1 MEESRKRDNT
11 RKVNDIIQSLKNQ
24 NKYDENTLSLVRG
37 DLEYG
42 VEFERIEKYL
52 KGGYNFEQRKFYSSC
67 LRKDTPGDVLE
78 VIADRGKT
86 ADQMVVAYEFYKK
99 GIPLEQIQ
107 AVFDENHTPIMMR
120 KSFEQIMEQARIVEE
135 SIPED
140 KEYAQDIVNQ
150 VKEVIVQIFGN
161 GEKYD
166 RLLKAITELAD
177 KNENQANDELVKKN
191 EELEKLLNDQQTKLN
206 EASAA
211 NKKLQNNIKSLE
223 KELVAMQK
231 EKNKME
237 TKKEINALENKSVEN
252 QANSNVVSS
261 GGGYN
266 APAQTKQIAPVYY
279 TIPIVDEY
287 GRVVHYAPVDRSTRG
302 NKSGITALFSKLNF
316 KKKSKQDMIKI
327 LSSGELDK
335 SQLIQVKNAVIKGL
349 TEEQITNLIV
359 NKIDADKMEEIIEIA
374 VFENREAQ

>member
-67 LRKDTPGDVLE
+67 LRKDTPDDVLE
-78 VIADRGKT
+78 VIADRAKT

-150 VKEVIVQIFGN
+150 IKEVIVQIFGN

-166 RLLKAITELAD
+166 KLLKAITELAD

-223 KELVAMQK
+223 KELEDMQK
-231 EKNKME
+231 EKDKME
-237 TKKEINALENKSVEN
+237 TKEEVNAQENQSVEN
-252 QANSNVVSS
+252 VANSNAVSIS
-261 GGGYN
+261 GGYN
-266 APAQTKQIAPVYY
+266 APAQTKQITPVYY
-279 TIPIVDEY
+279 TIPIVDEH
-287 GRVVHYAPVDRSTRG
+287 GRVVHYAPVERSARV

-374 VFENREAQ
+374 VLENREAQ

>member
-237 TKKEINALENKSVEN
+237 TKKEINAQENKSVEN

-266 APAQTKQIAPVYY
+266 APAQIKQITPVYY

-302 NKSGITALFSKLNF
+302 NKSGITALFSNLNF

-374 VFENREAQ
+374 VLENREAQ